1 MKRNTQLRRAKLALH
16 FFISH
21 STTKVKVEQWRGS
34 LYSHCLPPHI
44 LHGILKIHFMLQ
56 NVSFA
61 SISHSNTRFQ
71 HNRFPKN
78 IEGLLQGSLMI
89 TLNSFFTDKLIS
101 SVQNT

>member
-1 MKRNTQLRRAKLALH
+1 MKRNTQLLLLSWH
-16 FFISH
+16 SIFISH
-21 STTKVKVEQWRGS
+21 STPKVRWSNGGS